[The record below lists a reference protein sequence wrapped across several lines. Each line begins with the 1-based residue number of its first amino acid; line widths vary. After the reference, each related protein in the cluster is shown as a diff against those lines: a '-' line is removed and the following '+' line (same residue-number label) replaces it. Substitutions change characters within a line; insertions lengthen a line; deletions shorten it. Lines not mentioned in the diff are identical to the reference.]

1 LIVGTDL
8 FRVVGLILGGET
20 IVTDLQNSLR
30 IRECGRLRERERE
43 REMEREQ
50 FIVLLF
56 LVEGEGQHSPDIE
69 SVSCQFLFR
78 GVVR

>member
-20 IVTDLQNSLR
+20 IVTDLHNSLR
-30 IRECGRLRERERE
+30 NRECGWLRERER
-43 REMEREQ
+43 EREQ

-56 LVEGEGQHSPDIE
+56 LVEGEGEHSPYIE
-69 SVSCQFLFR
+69 SV
-78 GVVR
+78 G